1 MKLTFNYQ
9 FSDILRKALLTI
21 IVCVFAGF
29 TTQSQTVTGT
39 VSSTNG
45 EILLGAFVV
54 QKGTQNGIPTDFD
67 GKFKL
72 TLIENQSKILVI
84 SYLGFK
90 TKEIEVG
97 LSKTIN
103 VTLIEETEGLDEVV
117 IIGYGEKKRR
127 DITGA
132 ISSIKAKDLED
143 QFYNNITET
152 LQGQAAGVFVS
163 SDSGEPGGGI
173 SVNIRGINSLSGS
186 SQPLYVLNGIPLSTD
201 IQAEGDLYFTA
212 TNPLASLN
220 PKDIEN
226 IEILKDASATAIYGA
241 RASNGVVL
249 ITTREG
255 KVGET
260 KVTLNVRSGVS
271 EIGTPYTLMNG
282 PQFAQF
288 RNDQVVLRNPQSTFQ
303 ELLDNNL
310 LPFDGLNEQR
320 PLPENA
326 PIGTNFMDA
335 IFRTGLNKNVNLSVS
350 GGTEAMTQLLAVNYN
365 EIEGNIIN
373 SGFRRMNLRY
383 NSKMK
388 VGKKFTL
395 NSNIQLNYTRNQR
408 VQTSA
413 RTGLSG
419 VVFTAMRISPFVP
432 AFDPDTGDLNE
443 FDTDGLIITN
453 PLIEANEADNV
464 QKNRRIILS
473 TSGVY
478 KFSENFSW
486 TNRLGFES
494 GYNTNQVFNTKRT
507 NVGRNFNGRLFLA
520 EAETDRF
527 TAESFLNFN
536 KKIKKHKINAT
547 VGGSFTNINA
557 FRRREIYSDF
567 TFDDL
572 GADAIQL
579 ASTAQT
585 FSTVKTNNYIQSFL
599 YRLNYT
605 FNDKY
610 TLTTTGRYDGDSKF
624 SQGEPWGFFPS
635 VAASWDIHKERFIRN
650 VRAIDLLK
658 LRVSYGQ
665 VGSSIG
671 VGPYSTLDTYNIDLI
686 GIANPNDDL
695 NTATFPARIANSNLT
710 WETSTTLNFGLD
722 FNLFDN
728 RLRTSIDAYERVT
741 ENLLNN
747 LQIPRQNG
755 FNTIPINDGTLNNQG
770 LEIGIAY
777 DVFKNDNFGWT
788 SKLNWT
794 RNITTL
800 VDYGTNEFINGP
812 GIGANFFQ
820 INGTRSF
827 PGQELGL
834 FFGYKVTGL
843 IQTDDL
849 IDYAGGN
856 FNIRTELVDDGT
868 GNLVE
873 QQIFAT
879 TVRNNAGN
887 GNAAANTPGLW
898 KFEDLNGD
906 GIINTEDRQTIG
918 NPNPDFFFGFNNQF
932 RVGNFNISMFIQGS
946 VGGDILNL
954 NKAFI
959 GSGWTGA
966 NGTQDYY
973 NNRWSLENQH
983 SNINYPSSSGPTAV
997 NIPNSVFIEDGSYVR
1012 LKNLSVRYNFTKI
1025 KYFNRA
1031 AITLT
1036 ATNLVTLTNYTGPDP
1051 EVSTNGNGALNRGI
1065 DYSAYP
1071 RPKVFT
1077 LGLNLSF

>member
-1 MKLTFNYQ
+1 MKPTFNYQ
-9 FSDILRKALLTI
+9 FSGILRKILLPI
-21 IVCVFAGF
+21 LILAF
-29 TTQSQTVTGT
+29 TSFTVQSQTITGT
-39 VSSTNG
+39 VTSDTG

-54 QKGTQNGIPTDFD
+54 QKGTKNGIPTDID
-67 GKFKL
+67 GKFEI
-72 TLIENQSKILVI
+72 TLLENESKILVI
-84 SYLGFK
+84 SYLGFT

-97 LSKTIN
+97 SSKIIN
-103 VTLIEETEGLDEVV
+103 VKLIEESEGLDEVV
-117 IIGYGEKKRR
+117 IIGYGSEKRK
-127 DITGA
+127 DITGS

-152 LQGQAAGVFVS
+152 LQGQAAGVLVN

-173 SVNIRGINSLSGS
+173 SVNIRGINSISAS

-201 IQAEGDLYFTA
+201 IQAEGDQYFTA
-212 TNPLASLN
+212 TNPLAGLN
-220 PKDIEN
+220 PDDIEN

-241 RASNGVVL
+241 RAGNGVVL

-255 KVGET
+255 KVGKT
-260 KVTLNVRSGVS
+260 KITANIRTSVSDIGV
-271 EIGTPYTLMNG
+271 PYNLMNG
-282 PQFAQF
+282 PQYARF
-288 RNDQVVLRNPQSTFQ
+288 RNDQVVIRNPQFTFQ

-326 PIGTNFMDA
+326 PEGTNFMDE
-335 IFRTGLNKNVNLSVS
+335 IFRTGLNRNVNFSIS
-350 GGTEAMTQLLAVNYN
+350 GGRENMTQLLAVNYN

-373 SGFRRMNLRY
+373 SNFKRMNVRY
-383 NSKMK
+383 NSKVK
-388 VGKKFTL
+388 IGKKFTL

-432 AFDPDTGDLNE
+432 VFDPETGDLNE
-443 FDTDGLIITN
+443 FDADNLIITN
-453 PLIEANEADNV
+453 PVIEATEADNV
-464 QKNRRIILS
+464 QKNRRVILS
-473 TSGVY
+473 TNGVY
-478 KFSENFSW
+478 KFSPSLKW
-486 TNRLGFES
+486 TNRIGFEA
-494 GYNTNQVFNTKRT
+494 GYNTNQVFNNKRT

-536 KKIKKHKINAT
+536 KKFNKHRINAT
-547 VGGSFTNINA
+547 IGGSYTNINR

-572 GADAIQL
+572 GVDAIQL

-605 FNDKY
+605 FDDKY

-635 VAASWDIHKERFIRN
+635 IAASWDMHKERFIRN
-650 VRAIDLLK
+650 IRAIDLMK

-671 VGPYSTLDTYNIDLI
+671 VGPYSTLDTYNIDVI
-686 GIANPNDDL
+686 GIGDPEDNLA
-695 NTATFPARIANSNLT
+695 TATFPARIANPNLT

-722 FNLFDN
+722 LNLFDN
-728 RLRTSIDAYERVT
+728 RLRTSIDAYDRVT
-741 ENLLNN
+741 SNLLNN
-747 LQIPRQNG
+747 LQIPRQTG
-755 FNTIPINDGTLNNQG
+755 FNTIPINDGELNNQG
-770 LEIGIAY
+770 LEIAVAY
-777 DVFKNDNFGWT
+777 DVFKNDNFSWT
-788 SKLNWT
+788 AKLNWT

-800 VDYGTNEFINGP
+800 IEYGTNEFINGP

-834 FFGYKVTGL
+834 FYGYKVTGL
-843 IQTDDL
+843 IQPSDL

-856 FNIRTELVDDGT
+856 FNIRTELVDDGS

-887 GNAAANTPGLW
+887 GNSTANAPGLW
-898 KFEDLNGD
+898 KFEDVNGD
-906 GIINTEDRQTIG
+906 GIINTQDRQTIG

-932 RVGNFNISMFIQGS
+932 RIGSFNISMFIQGA

-973 NNRWSLENQH
+973 NNRWTLDNQH
-983 SNINYPSSSGPTAV
+983 NDINYPSSNGPTGV
-997 NIPNSVFIEDGSYVR
+997 NVPNSVFIEDGTYVR
-1012 LKNLSVRYNFTKI
+1012 LKNLSVRYNLKKI
-1025 KYFNRA
+1025 KNVTA
-1031 AITLT
+1031 AITFT
-1036 ATNLVTLTNYTGPDP
+1036 GTNLITITNYSGPDP

-1071 RPKVFT
+1071 RPKVYT
-1077 LGLNLSF
+1077 LGLNLAF